1 MYRACYFDEFEF
13 GLFWPHKNCQNSRL
27 AIFLPTHFGGT
38 KHINVFFFP
47 QLLFFLKDF
56 EDVFLGH
63 ALFGANP
70 KKR

>member
-27 AIFLPTHFGGT
+27 ARFYQPILVEPN
-38 KHINVFFFP
+38 ISMFFFP